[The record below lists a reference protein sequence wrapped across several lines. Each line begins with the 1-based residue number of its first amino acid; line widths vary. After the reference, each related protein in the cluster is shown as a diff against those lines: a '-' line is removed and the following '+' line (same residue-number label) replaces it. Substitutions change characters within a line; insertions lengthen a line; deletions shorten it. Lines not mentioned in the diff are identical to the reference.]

1 MIFTSAE
8 YIIFLPIIVALFWIL
23 PRAFRLPM
31 LLVASYY
38 FYMSFIPAF
47 ILLILPMTLFNWLWG
62 KVLYKDHTN
71 NRILGI
77 GIAVNLIILGVFKY
91 SNFFADSFGGLTKL
105 ISGHDPHITFN
116 IILPLGISFFTFEFI
131 HYLFEIHRGNK
142 PTGSQSFLC

>member
-8 YIIFLPIIVALFWIL
+8 YIVFLPIIVALFWIL

-62 KVLYKDHTN
+62 KVLYKDPTN
-71 NRILGI
+71 NKILGI
-77 GIAVNLIILGVFKY
+77 GIAINLIILGVFKY
-91 SNFFADSFGGLTKL
+91 ANFFADSFGAVFHPWG
-105 ISGHDPHITFN
+105 G
-116 IILPLGISFFTFEFI
+116 
-131 HYLFEIHRGNK
+131 R
-142 PTGSQSFLC
+142 